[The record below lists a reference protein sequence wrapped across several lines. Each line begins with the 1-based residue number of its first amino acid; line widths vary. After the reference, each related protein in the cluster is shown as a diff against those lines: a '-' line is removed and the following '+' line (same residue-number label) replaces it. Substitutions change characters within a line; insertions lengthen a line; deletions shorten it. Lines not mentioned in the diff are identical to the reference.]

1 MKSLSALFG
10 AASAMAAL
18 CLAFSPVAN
27 ATIVGSTYDFT
38 TSVTGNTLISPL
50 GGPTL
55 HTDPANPGFCVGPPV
70 ACGAGE
76 GLSGS
81 FSFATV
87 SPTSDR
93 ITFTYFGS
101 TSPVGPGSFTIDLGN
116 FVTKDGEAITGV
128 TLFSG
133 SLPGATTSVTFN
145 GTDARFTET
154 TSTIFD
160 AIGGTTVAFT
170 VTTRAVPGPI
180 AGAGLSGLIVA
191 CGGLL
196 ALARR
201 RRQLVV

>member
-1 MKSLSALFG
+1 MRIR
-10 AASAMAAL
+10 ASYIAAAL
-18 CLAFSPVAN
+18 SFAFGPVAN

-38 TSVTGNTLISPL
+38 TSVTGNTQISPL

-70 ACGAGE
+70 ACGAGS
-76 GLSGS
+76 GVSGS
-81 FSFATV
+81 FSFTTV
-87 SPTSDR
+87 SPTLDR

-101 TSPVGPGSFTIDLGN
+101 TAGAGPGSFTIDLGN

-154 TSTIFD
+154 TGGDYD
-160 AIGGTTVAFT
+160 AIGGTTVAFN

-180 AGAGLSGLIVA
+180 VGGGIPGLLAA

-196 ALARR
+196 GWWR
-201 RRQLVV
+201 RRQKSA